1 MKKIVVLLVVGVALS
16 LFLIVPMRAQNTI
29 SVTEGD
35 LAFLQEEAT
44 AVAIFDFSKARVG
57 DGSVEDYLKT
67 LGDDYVEDWPN
78 VQAEARTK
86 MINEFNRKSKAL
98 KFRESETMV
107 KARYEFV
114 FNVLYYKPADQ
125 MKKNVPLVS
134 KAGGDIIS
142 GTLEVKDRETDAI
155 VCRVLIDEVRGKS
168 FPSDGTRLG
177 YVFTEVM
184 SRLLKQTSKK

>member
-1 MKKIVVLLVVGVALS
+1 MKRFIFLFSVSSVIFFGVVVTH
-16 LFLIVPMRAQNTI
+16 AQNTI
-29 SVTEGD
+29 SITEGD
-35 LAFLQEEAT
+35 LSFLQEDET
-44 AVAIFDFSKARVG
+44 AVAVFDFSKARVG
-57 DGSVEDYLKT
+57 DGLVEDYLKT
-67 LGDDYVEDWPN
+67 LGEDYVTDWPQ

-86 MINEFNRKSKAL
+86 MINEFNKKSKKL

-107 KARYEFV
+107 KARYEFI

-142 GTLEVKDRETDAI
+142 GTLEVKDRDTDKI
-155 VCRVLIDEVRGKS
+155 VCKVLIDEVRGKS

-177 YVFTEVM
+177 YVFTEITN
-184 SRLLKQTSKK
+184 RLLKQISKK